1 MSVDGRDAW
10 WRERGIEELRALLN
24 EWDPIGV
31 MGEPDWPPNEYDE
44 LIDPIRE
51 RLDRGASA
59 GELEIFL
66 EQHVRDHI
74 GLESDV
80 DRESRLA
87 ARLVEW
93 YGGQGGP
100 PPR

>member
-10 WRERGIEELRALLN
+10 WRERGTDELRGLLN

-31 MGEPDWPPNEYDE
+31 MTEPDWPATEYDD
-44 LIDPIRE
+44 LVDPLRE
-51 RLDRGASA
+51 RLDGGATA
-59 GELEIFL
+59 GELEVFL
-66 EQHVRDHI
+66 EEHVRDHI
-74 GLESDV
+74 GVDPDV

-93 YGGQGGP
+93 YAGGRP
-100 PPR
+100 PSR